1 MNKEDES
8 YNFNK
13 ELFSLPVTV
22 DSINMSGQ
30 DNEAKKKIVQKTLT
44 IYVSKH
50 SEDEDYGDLGF
61 LLGLLKMLHCYP
73 NDIPKVVEDNIPS
86 ILKSIGFT
94 DLSSNKSAKEAI
106 YDYIDE
112 ISNESL
118 GEFHI

>member
-1 MNKEDES
+1 
-8 YNFNK
+8 
-13 ELFSLPVTV
+13 
-22 DSINMSGQ
+22 
-30 DNEAKKKIVQKTLT
+30 
-44 IYVSKH
+44 
-50 SEDEDYGDLGF
+50 
-61 LLGLLKMLHCYP
+61 MLHCYP
-73 NDIPKVVEDNIPS
+73 NDIPKVVEDKIPS